1 MSKKPGYGMPY
12 MGSKNG
18 IVSLIGDVL
27 ERHPDKHVFIDL
39 FCGGFA
45 VSHYVLEKRPN
56 TLVLANDKN
65 KYTIALLKKVLYE
78 GLPSKVYEFID
89 RTTFQDIL
97 SNPDN
102 YEDWYVG
109 YAQTLWSFGNNQ
121 KTYLYGKTV
130 ESIKHSIHKALV
142 DNIWDETIKDIEN
155 EVPEEIKSMSY
166 KENKEKR
173 NMFMRYVKDYL
184 KRQSDK
190 ESLEHLHNLAR
201 FQHAVNLERLQS
213 LEWSKSLKR
222 LQSLE
227 RLESLARLQSLKL
240 PKSLKQ
246 QQNLERLESLE
257 RLQSLERLEN
267 LELLES
273 LDWQEF
279 VNYICPDILKNAV
292 IYCDPPYE
300 NKGQYSEKDF
310 SHEEFWQWF
319 RDTPYCVYASSY
331 EASEDIK
338 PLRSTYKRETLRNKG
353 PSKKVKENI
362 YWNGKGDPIL
372 TMEDLLVWLD
382 WKEN

>member
-45 VSHYVLEKRPN
+45 VSHYVLEKRPSM
-56 TLVLANDKN
+56 LVLANDKN

-89 RTTFQDIL
+89 RATFHDIL

-102 YEDWYVG
+102 HEDWYVG
-109 YAQTLWSFGNNQ
+109 YTQTIWSFGNNQ

-130 ESIKHSIHKALV
+130 EPIKHSIHKALV
-142 DNIWDETIKDIEN
+142 DNIWDETVKDIEN
-155 EVPEEIKSMSY
+155 EVPEEIKSISY

-173 NMFMRYVKDYL
+173 IMFMRYVKDYL
-184 KRQSDK
+184 KRQSDE

-201 FQHAVNLERLQS
+201 FRHAVNLERLQN
-213 LEWSKSLKR
+213 LKR
-222 LQSLE
+222 LQNSE
-227 RLESLARLQSLKL
+227 RLESLGRL
-240 PKSLKQ
+240 
-246 QQNLERLESLE
+246 QNLERL
-257 RLQSLERLEN
+257 QD

-279 VNYICPDILKNAV
+279 INDICPDILKNSI

-300 NKGQYSEKDF
+300 NKGQYFEKGF
-310 SHEEFWQWF
+310 SHKEFWQWF

-331 EASEDIK
+331 EAPEDIK
-338 PLRSTYKRETLRNKG
+338 PLYSTYKRETLNDKG
-353 PSKKVKENI
+353 ARKKVKENI
-362 YWNGKGDPIL
+362 YWNGKGNPIGL
-372 TMEDLLVWLD
+372 T
-382 WKEN
+382 